1 MLLCLLLILTGSL
14 SEVPFIEFELAF
26 GSMLDDHFFISSD
39 VRSKAFQAVD
49 QFLQIVKQYHEK
61 VGYLNSSKW
70 HPSLFDYELV
80 APIMTPLTT
89 VLIL

>member
-1 MLLCLLLILTGSL
+1 
-14 SEVPFIEFELAF
+14 
-26 GSMLDDHFFISSD
+26 MLDDHFFISSD

-61 VGYLNSSKW
+61 VGYLNSSKG

-80 APIMTPLTT
+80 APTISSTDYC
-89 VLIL
+89 LIL